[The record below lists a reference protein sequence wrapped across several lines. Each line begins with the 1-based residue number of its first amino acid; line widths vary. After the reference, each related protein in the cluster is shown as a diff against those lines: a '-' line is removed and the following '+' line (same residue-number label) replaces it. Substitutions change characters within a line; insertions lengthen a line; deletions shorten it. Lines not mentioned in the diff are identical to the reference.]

1 MSTMRILMAV
11 LAAAAFTGSASAA
24 KEPPATATYF
34 DEAKITVNAR
44 AHADGFIRVRIVPEN
59 GTPLEATMPIHKRE
73 NENELARTI
82 TDGLN
87 AVIAPMYSADK
98 DGGEHVKLKKKAK
111 DAANFSVEITF
122 NSPGFSIILN
132 D

>member
-1 MSTMRILMAV
+1 MAV
-11 LAAAAFTGSASAA
+11 LVAAVFTGLGVAQEAR
-24 KEPPATATYF
+24 PTVTYF

-44 AHADGFIRVRIVPEN
+44 AHADGFIRVRILPEN
-59 GTPLEATMPIHKRE
+59 GTPLEATMPIRKRE

-87 AVIAPMYSADK
+87 AVIAPAYAADK
-98 DGGEHVKLKKKAK
+98 DGGEHVKLKKKSH

-122 NSPGFSIILN
+122 NSPGFSVVL
-132 D
+132 DD

>member
-1 MSTMRILMAV
+1 MRTLMAV
-11 LAAAAFTGSASAA
+11 LVAAAFAGTASAA

-34 DEAKITVNAR
+34 DEAKITVNER
-44 AHADGFIRVRIVPEN
+44 ASADGFIRVRVVPEN
-59 GTPLEATMPIHKRE
+59 GTALEATIPIRKRE

-87 AVIAPMYSADK
+87 AVLAPSYGADK
-98 DGGEHVKLKKKAK
+98 DGGEHVKIKKKSR

-122 NSPGFSIILN
+122 NVPGFSIVL
-132 D
+132 DK

>member
-1 MSTMRILMAV
+1 MAV
-11 LAAAAFTGSASAA
+11 LVAAAFTGFGVAQEAR
-24 KEPPATATYF
+24 PTVTYF

-44 AHADGFIRVRIVPEN
+44 AHADGFIRVRILPEN
-59 GTPLEATMPIHKRE
+59 GTPLEATMPIRKRE

-87 AVIAPMYSADK
+87 AVIAPAYAADK
-98 DGGEHVKLKKKAK
+98 DGGEHVKIKKKSH

-122 NSPGFSIILN
+122 NSPGFSVILDN
-132 D
+132 

>member
-1 MSTMRILMAV
+1 MRILT
-11 LAAAAFTGSASAA
+11 AALVVAAFTGSALAA

-44 AHADGFIRVRIVPEN
+44 AHADGFMRVRLIPEN
-59 GTPLEATMPIHKRE
+59 GTPLEATVPIRKRE

-87 AVIAPMYSADK
+87 AVIAPMYAADK
-98 DGGEHVKLKKKAK
+98 DGGEHVKLKKKSK

-122 NSPGFSIILN
+122 NSPGFSVIL
-132 D
+132 DD

>member
-1 MSTMRILMAV
+1 MTTMRTLMAV
-11 LAAAAFTGSASAA
+11 LVAAAFTGSAFAA

-44 AHADGFIRVRIVPEN
+44 AHADGFIRVRILPEN
-59 GTPLEATMPIHKRE
+59 GTPLEATMPIRKRE

-87 AVIAPMYSADK
+87 AVIAPAYAADK
-98 DGGEHVKLKKKAK
+98 DGGEHVKIKKKSH
-111 DAANFSVEITF
+111 DAANFSVEVTF
-122 NSPGFSIILN
+122 NSPGFSVILDN
-132 D
+132 

>member
-1 MSTMRILMAV
+1 MAV
-11 LAAAAFTGSASAA
+11 LVAAAFTGSALAA

-44 AHADGFIRVRIVPEN
+44 AHADGFIRVRLLPEN
-59 GTPLEATMPIHKRE
+59 GTPLEATMPIRKRE

-87 AVIAPMYSADK
+87 AVIAPNYAADK
-98 DGGEHVKLKKKAK
+98 DGGEHVKIKKKSH

-122 NSPGFSIILN
+122 NSPGFSIILEN
-132 D
+132 